1 MNKEQ
6 FDKKVAEFKKIFG
19 FIPPFDRILLLTTK
33 KWVVDIIALDRE
45 LERYTP
51 GYDADRC
58 MYKGKPD
65 YSMKMVIEEV
75 YGERAVELVREMM
88 LTKTKRVKRVRTNK

>member
-6 FDKKVAEFKKIFG
+6 FDKKAAEFKKIFG
-19 FIPPFDRILLLTTK
+19 FIPPFDKQLLLATR
-33 KWVVDIIALDRE
+33 KWVINIVVLDRE
-45 LERYTP
+45 LERYIP
-51 GYDADRC
+51 GYNSDKC
-58 MYKGKPD
+58 MYKGKPN

-88 LTKTKRVKRVRTNK
+88 